1 MIETDTI
8 CERDGTVRHTIAF
21 AETPHDSQY
30 DTVVIEHPRDGQR
43 LDSYCY
49 NDGDVGFSQQFQ
61 QRSLSFHPI
70 SLHGGGDDGGGLAG
84 CVPVKSNPHQATT
97 TDMTQ
102 IPYDLTVAL
111 HHLGLTTVPNGA
123 WWQ

>member
-1 MIETDTI
+1 MIGTETVVGR
-8 CERDGTVRHTIAF
+8 EGTVRHTI
-21 AETPHDSQY
+21 ELQQTPY
-30 DTVVIEHPRDGQR
+30 DTEYETVIIEHERDPQR

-49 NDGDVGFSQQFQ
+49 SDGEVGFSQQFQ

-70 SLHGGGDDGGGLAG
+70 SLHGGGDDGVRLAG
-84 CVPVKSNPHQATT
+84 CIPVKSNPHQAIT

-102 IPYDLTVAL
+102 IPYDLIVAL
-111 HHLGLTTVPNGA
+111 HHLGLTTVPNGK